1 MVPRRDAM
9 LAGAG
14 IVTILL
20 PSAAVATSHD
30 DDTAAGLTVDSTLA
44 DDGSVTVSWTD
55 SGSV

>member
-14 IVTILL
+14 IATVLL
-20 PSAAVATSHD
+20 PSAAVAASGD
-30 DDTAAGLTVDSTLA
+30 DDTGAGLTVNSTLA

-55 SGSV
+55 SGSA